1 MKLSAPIYKL
11 KSQAKALKLS
21 QSCSMA
27 EALDSVAKAEG
38 FSSWSLLMQKRK
50 DLLPSRYEDIIHYFN
65 GGDLILLGAR
75 PMVGKTSF
83 ATGLFV
89 QSILQEKLKNYYFT
103 LSEIERD
110 VMVRMKAY
118 AAFITDYDPHFVID
132 CADDICADY
141 IIKITKNEVGE
152 GSFIVIDYMQQL
164 DERRVNE
171 PLQQQII
178 KLKEFAK
185 QIKCTIILIAQID
198 RKFEISKGNL
208 PKAKDVRLPNPLDLS
223 LFNKLLFL
231 RREGAKMEVHFS
243 GRRNHQMLVSWN
255 EKLQR
260 VE

>member
-1 MKLSAPIYKL
+1 MKLSAPIYQL
-11 KSQAKALKLS
+11 KSQAKALKRS

-27 EALDSVAKAEG
+27 EALDFVAKTEG
-38 FSSWSLLMQKRK
+38 YASWSLLTQKAK
-50 DLLPSRYEDIIHYFN
+50 DLLPSRYDDIIHYFN

-89 QSILQEKLKNYYFT
+89 QSILQEKQKGYYFT

-110 VMVRMKAY
+110 VLSRMKAY
-118 AAFITDYDPHFVID
+118 AAFISDYEPHFVID

-141 IIKITKNEVGE
+141 IMERSKNDVGD
-152 GSFIVIDYMQQL
+152 GSYIIIDYMQQL

-185 QIKCTIILIAQID
+185 VKKCTIIFIAQID
-198 RKFEISKGNL
+198 RKFEISKDNL
-208 PKAKDVRLPNPLDLS
+208 PNAKDVRLPNPLDLA
-223 LFNKLLFL
+223 LFNKMLFL
-231 RREGAKMEVHFS
+231 RREGKQVEVHFC
-243 GRRNHQMLVSWN
+243 GRRNHQLLVSWN